1 MKKLLSFILFAVL
14 AIVAVSSCYSKF
26 QADIKHSEELAKKEN
41 VISSIL
47 SEKDEILNDY
57 NSLTNVREID
67 TTYIDFTQISD
78 PDNGSPA
85 MMLGQGRC
93 SDTIFPVND
102 GANSYGV
109 VVPTKEYLTN
119 IKNVTTVNCPAYVS
133 FDKTTQKW
141 LGADVQISEEYLPVV
156 AVSNYA
162 FFECANL
169 TSLTLPKTIKQIG
182 ANAFYKCTG
191 LTSITLP
198 TSLNRLFRNAFSG
211 CSNLTNLQ
219 ILSKKLT
226 INNGVFK
233 GITIDLDFSNLD
245 ELNVD
250 GLSFREYAGEKVIFP
265 KTLNFLAETHPYF
278 VKNSEG
284 YSNIEI
290 EYRELTGKTDRE
302 YVFNKCANLKVI
314 DFSKVVNCQMID
326 SCVPNTSNAN
336 NSLAV
341 CSKYFIANCG
351 NLEQIIVSPS
361 FIQNCLM
368 RYFEKMEM
376 NGETSKLYFL
386 DNFIDD
392 YSTVKVVVAKE
403 YTIEDVANI
412 ECDFVDFTNTSI
424 IDLFANGRQIDVDM
438 EDGAKQ
444 MPFQLYY
451 YEADSHTESDHYD
464 TGTSYLPLYYYTIVD
479 GAYSYSSCSSHIKN
493 VLA

>member
-1 MKKLLSFILFAVL
+1 MKKLLSLILFSVL
-14 AIVAVSSCYSKF
+14 LIVAVSSCYSKS
-26 QADIKHSEELAKKEN
+26 QAEIKHSEEISKKEN
-41 VISSIL
+41 EISSIL

-57 NSLTNVREID
+57 NSLTNIREID

-78 PDNGSPA
+78 PDNGTSA
-85 MMLGQGRC
+85 YMLGQGRC
-93 SDTIFPVND
+93 SDTIYPVNEL
-102 GANSYGV
+102 AYGV
-109 VVPTKEYLTN
+109 VVPSKSYLEN
-119 IKNVTTVNCPAYVS
+119 VKNVTTVDCPAYVS
-133 FDKTTQKW
+133 FDKISQKW

-169 TSLTLPKTIKQIG
+169 TSITLPKTIKQIG
-182 ANAFYKCTG
+182 ANAFYKCIG

-211 CSNLTNLQ
+211 CSNLTNLE

-233 GITIDLDFSNLD
+233 GLTIDLDFSNLD

-250 GLSFREYAGEKVIFP
+250 GLSFREYAGEKVVFP
-265 KTLNFLAETHPYF
+265 NTLNFLAETHPYF
-278 VKNSEG
+278 AKNSEG

-290 EYRELTGKTDRE
+290 EYRELSGKTDRE
-302 YVFNKCANLKVI
+302 YVFNNCANLKVI
-314 DFSKVVNCQMID
+314 DFSKVVNCQVID

-341 CSKYFIANCG
+341 CSKYFIANCS
-351 NLEQIIVSPS
+351 NLEQVIVSPS
-361 FIQNCLM
+361 FIKNCLM

-376 NGETSKLYFL
+376 NSETSKLFFL

-392 YSTVKVVVAKE
+392 YSSVKVVVAKE
-403 YTIEDVANI
+403 YTINDVANI
-412 ECDFVDFTNTSI
+412 KCDFADLTNTSI
-424 IDLFANGRQIDVDM
+424 VDLFANGRKLDADM

-451 YEADSHTESDHYD
+451 YEENSHTESDHYD
-464 TGTSYLPLYYYTIVD
+464 NGTSYLPLYYYTIVD

-493 VLA
+493 VLS